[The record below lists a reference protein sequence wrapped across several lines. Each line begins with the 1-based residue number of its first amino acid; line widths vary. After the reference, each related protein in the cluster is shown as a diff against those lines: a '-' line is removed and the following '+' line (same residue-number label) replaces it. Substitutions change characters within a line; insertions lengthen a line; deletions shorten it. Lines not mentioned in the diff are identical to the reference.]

1 MSEYFSDPRA
11 AEVFAHYAA
20 RHQSELE
27 ASRDL
32 PTGAFG
38 ARRDEF
44 LLPVGAEVGAFLR
57 ALAIGRR
64 PERILELGTS
74 YGYSTLFLADA
85 ARVCGA
91 KLVTVDLDPAK
102 QAYAREQLE
111 RAGLADH
118 VEFRCG
124 DAIGIV
130 QADPGEWGLVLLD
143 IWKNLYLPC
152 FEAVYPRLAEEGVIV
167 SDNMIYPEDA
177 RDAVRALREAIRAK
191 PDLQTVLLPL
201 GSGIE
206 LTVKWSAGSA
216 KL

>member
-1 MSEYFSDPRA
+1 MPFTDPRA
-11 AEVFAHYAA
+11 AEVFEHYAA
-20 RHQSELE
+20 RHRAELE
-27 ASRDL
+27 LTRDL
-32 PTGAFG
+32 PTGSFG
-38 ARRDEF
+38 ERRDEF
-44 LLPVGAEVGAFLR
+44 LLPVGADVGAFLR

-64 PERILELGTS
+64 PARILELGTS

-85 ARVCGA
+85 ARECGA
-91 KLVTVDLDPAK
+91 KVVTIDIDPAK
-102 QAYAREQLE
+102 QAYAAEQLAK
-111 RAGLADH
+111 AGLAEF

-124 DAIGIV
+124 DALEVIA
-130 QADPGEWGLVLLD
+130 ADPGPWDLVLLD
-143 IWKNLYLPC
+143 VWKTLYLSC

-167 SDNMIYPEDA
+167 SDNMIYPETA
-177 RDAVRALREAIRAK
+177 RDAVRELRAAILAK

>member
-1 MSEYFSDPRA
+1 MHFSEPRA
-11 AEVFAHYAA
+11 AAIFAEYDT
-20 RHQSELE
+20 RHKAERNLM
-27 ASRDL
+27 RDL
-32 PTGAFG
+32 PTGLFG
-38 ARRDEF
+38 ERRDEF
-44 LLPVGAEVGAFLR
+44 LLPVGAEVGNFLR
-57 ALAIGRR
+57 ALAIARA

-85 ARVCGA
+85 ARACGA
-91 KLVTVDLDPAK
+91 KVVTVDVDAAK
-102 QAYAREQLE
+102 QNYAHGMLE

-124 DAIGIV
+124 DALDV
-130 QADPGEWGLVLLD
+130 LAADEGEFGLVLLD

-152 FEAVYPRLAEEGVIV
+152 FEAVYPKLAEEGVIV
-167 SDNMIYPEDA
+167 SDNMITPESA
-177 RDAVRALREAIRAK
+177 REAVRAYREAVRAR

-206 LTVKWSAGSA
+206 LTIKWSAGNS

>member
-1 MSEYFSDPRA
+1 MPFTDPRVA
-11 AEVFAHYAA
+11 AVFARYDE
-20 RHQSELE
+20 RHRQELE
-27 ASRDL
+27 ATRDL
-32 PTGAFG
+32 PPGSFG

-44 LLPVGAEVGAFLR
+44 LLPVGADVGVFLR
-57 ALAIGRR
+57 ALAIGRK

-85 ARVCGA
+85 ARDCGA
-91 KLVTVDLDPAK
+91 TVVTIDVDADK
-102 QAYAREQLE
+102 QAYTRERLAE
-111 RAGLADH
+111 AGLADY

-124 DAIGIV
+124 DALEIV
-130 QADPGEWGLVLLD
+130 ASDPGPFGLVLLD
-143 IWKNLYLPC
+143 IWKTLYVGC
-152 FEAVYPRLAEEGVIV
+152 FEAVYPKLAEEGIVV
-167 SDNMIYPEDA
+167 SDNMIYPEGA

-206 LTVKWSAGSA
+206 LTVKWNADSA